1 MKDAQ
6 AVMSLAAHRPRRG
19 EAAGQKLLEREAAG
33 QGPKAWEGGQ
43 APEHKN
49 RVPRGSRFDRKRKEP
64 QARSFWKERPQARGL
79 RPGRGDRHPNTK
91 IAYRAVRALTG
102 KGRSRRPEAS
112 GKRGRRPGAFGMRGR
127 RLEALQRRAAG
138 QEPRTE
144 KAAG

>member
-64 QARSFWKERPQARGL
+64 QARSFWKEGPQARSLWNERPQARSL
-79 RPGRGDRHPNTK
+79 AEK
-91 IAYRAVRALTG
+91 
-102 KGRSRRPEAS
+102 SRRA
-112 GKRGRRPGAFGMRGR
+112 GAPNRKSR
-127 RLEALQRRAAG
+127 RLGGKQGGGHRRG
-138 QEPRTE
+138 P
-144 KAAG
+144 